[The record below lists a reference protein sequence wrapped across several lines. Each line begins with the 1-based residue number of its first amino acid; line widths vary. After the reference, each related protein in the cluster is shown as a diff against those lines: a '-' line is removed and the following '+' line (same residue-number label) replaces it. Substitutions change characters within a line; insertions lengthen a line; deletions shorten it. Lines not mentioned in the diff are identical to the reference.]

1 MCDRETIKC
10 FTLLSVGES
19 GSYCKVNFNEMY
31 QFEHLFADTP
41 GVHELPK
48 IRNDPGGGYSLY
60 SDDRDG
66 RRIFRGC
73 DRRFQVVFF
82 RGSSSEIC

>member
-31 QFEHLFADTP
+31 HFEHVFADTP

-48 IRNDPGGGYSLY
+48 IRNDPGGTPYIRMIGTV
-60 SDDRDG
+60 
-66 RRIFRGC
+66 
-73 DRRFQVVFF
+73 VVFLGVVIANF
-82 RGSSSEIC
+82 K